1 MMTSVYRDM
10 FALCATVLLYFISV
24 SHSAPLSCEDLLRP
38 LDQLEPGPMEGRWT
52 LVASSL
58 NHLPS
63 LESLK
68 RVDSITIDI
77 SVSVSNS
84 NETSSYTYTQITR
97 FGNKCEYF
105 PFNISIEGS
114 TLTFNVRDNANF
126 TGTFLHTSCPDCVV
140 MRLEIEELRINKSLD
155 LYLFSR
161 RREVGPKEME
171 EYKAQLE
178 CLELPPPVVMDPTK
192 ELCPEQ
198 TPSEP
203 AAAPTGE
210 KTEEQTA

>member
-10 FALCATVLLYFISV
+10 FALCATVLLSSMSV

-38 LDQLEPGPMEGRWT
+38 LDQLEPGHLEGRWA
-52 LVASSL
+52 LVAGSL
-58 NHLPS
+58 NHPPS
-63 LESLK
+63 VEVFKS
-68 RVDSITIDI
+68 RDSAAIHFSNSSANSTATSYTRTFRSGGTCQYQLYNI
-77 SVSVSNS
+77 SV
-84 NETSSYTYTQITR
+84 
-97 FGNKCEYF
+97 
-105 PFNISIEGS
+105 EGS
-114 TLTFNVRDNANF
+114 TFILIFESRNHFNLSW
-126 TGTFLHTSCPDCVV
+126 TLLHTSCPDCMMIRWNVE
-140 MRLEIEELRINKSLD
+140 LESQSS
-155 LYLFSR
+155 YLFSR

-178 CLELPPPVVMDPTK
+178 CLKLPPPVVMDPTK

-203 AAAPTGE
+203 AAAQTGE

>member
-10 FALCATVLLYFISV
+10 FALCATVLLSFISV

-38 LDQLEPGPMEGRWT
+38 LDQLEPDHLEGRWA
-52 LVASSL
+52 LVAGSL
-58 NHLPS
+58 NHSPS
-63 LESLK
+63 LEVLK
-68 RVDSITIDI
+68 SRDSAAIHF
-77 SVSVSNS
+77 SNFS
-84 NETSSYTYTQITR
+84 TNSTTTYTRIVSS
-97 FGNKCEYF
+97 GGKCQYKTY
-105 PFNISIEGS
+105 NMSIEGS
-114 TLTFNVRDNANF
+114 TFTLDVGNRFNL

-140 MRLEIEELRINKSLD
+140 VRWDGELERQRSHLV
-155 LYLFSR
+155 SR

-178 CLELPPPVVMDPTK
+178 CLKLPPPVVMDPTK

-203 AAAPTGE
+203 AAAQTGE

>member
-38 LDQLEPGPMEGRWT
+38 LDQLEPGLMEGRWA
-52 LVASSL
+52 LVAGSL
-58 NHLPS
+58 NHPPS
-63 LESLK
+63 LEALK
-68 RVDSITIDI
+68 LRDSITM
-77 SVSVSNS
+77 VFSNS
-84 NETSSYTYTQITR
+84 SETSTISYTQINR
-97 FGNKCEYF
+97 FGDKCQNLPY
-105 PFNISIEGS
+105 NISIEGS
-114 TLTFNVRDNANF
+114 TFTFDVGHRFNL
-126 TGTFLHTSCPDCVV
+126 TGTFLHTPCPDCVV
-140 MRLEIEELRINKSLD
+140 MRWDVESRKRVSLD
-155 LYLFSR
+155 LYLVSR

-178 CLELPPPVVMDPTK
+178 CLKLPPPVMMDPTK

-203 AAAPTGE
+203 AAAQTGE

>member
-10 FALCATVLLYFISV
+10 FALCATVLVYFISV

-58 NHLPS
+58 SHLPF
-63 LESLK
+63 LDSLK
-68 RVDSITIDI
+68 RVDSITID
-77 SVSVSNS
+77 VPVSNS
-84 NETSSYTYTQITR
+84 NETSSYTYTQIDR
-97 FGNKCEYF
+97 VGNKCQYQ
-105 PFNISIEGS
+105 PHSMSLEGS
-114 TLTFNVRDNANF
+114 ILTYNLGDRMNL
-126 TGTFLHTSCPDCVV
+126 TGTFLHTSCPDCLV
-140 MRLEIEELRINKSLD
+140 LRWDMESCNGVLLH
-155 LYLFSR
+155 LYLVSR
-161 RREVGPKEME
+161 RREVGLKEME
-171 EYKAQLE
+171 EYKAQLK
-178 CLELPPPVVMDPTK
+178 CLELPPPVVMDPSK

-203 AAAPTGE
+203 AAAQTGE